1 MIEEPQIIEVWS
13 KERILGSGGF
23 GIVTLWKN
31 NVTEEF
37 IAIKKYRPGVEVTK
51 KQKERWCQE
60 VEMIRNIDHK
70 NVVSYKHLPEVLEQ
84 ALTPY
89 NLSKLPMLSME
100 YCTGGDL
107 RETLNRSANCCG
119 LPEAVCRDI
128 LFDVKNA
135 IEYLHS
141 KAITHRD
148 IKPENIVLQQT
159 DERPSKFIYKLTDL
173 GYAKELDSNSIDASL
188 VGTIQYLAPEILCAK
203 SYSNSVDY
211 WSFGLIAFEIICGVR
226 PFLPNYAELGIWMEK
241 VEQKQSEHICI
252 YNTIDN
258 QIIYS
263 EQMYSTNHVTK
274 TFKNKMEKWLRYAL
288 EWNSKKRGRNENDN
302 KIIIFSMLDDILSKK
317 ILSIY
322 SVTSYQ
328 FVSYEIDESTLIT
341 TLQTWIERDLSL
353 SITDQFIL
361 DFYGVQILSDGLCMD
376 YFDET
381 YNSPMLYVF
390 HKDHILPTNKE
401 MLLKSPLVPKDVQ
414 PLLVDPKRSCSYF
427 YQKRVY
433 SQALFFVYSERRLYD
448 TLLDSCV
455 VKINFLIQN
464 FTKSR
469 ARIQQ
474 MYDHTIEL
482 NAYKDFSNYLLKMD
496 ELNYNKLQKFENQ
509 VYGKWCERYQKIT
522 LDIEKL
528 REATNKLKTRYESAF
543 RRVNNLST
551 DYCDTYSKD
560 KVHDLTSR
568 QINDLK
574 KEYDQIL
581 IVISNAQDH
590 IKKYKNDLCQLQSE
604 RQQELW
610 QYLLSESSQ
619 KMNCNG
625 NTNSYTVHKPLKF
638 ITGDSKLAEVTNMPN
653 MSKDSMF
660 MVNSM
665 APFDLSTLSSEVVG
679 IINDNANLRHQLEH
693 KTNESLLQI
702 EEIMKTNFDFNLE

>member
-37 IAIKKYRPGVEVTK
+37 I
-51 KQKERWCQE
+51 
-60 VEMIRNIDHK
+60 
-70 NVVSYKHLPEVLEQ
+70 
-84 ALTPY
+84 
-89 NLSKLPMLSME
+89 
-100 YCTGGDL
+100 
-107 RETLNRSANCCG
+107 
-119 LPEAVCRDI
+119 
-128 LFDVKNA
+128 
-135 IEYLHS
+135 
-141 KAITHRD
+141 
-148 IKPENIVLQQT
+148 
-159 DERPSKFIYKLTDL
+159 

-560 KVHDLTSR
+560 KVHDLTSSFVR
-568 QINDLK
+568 ALDIYKEFKIKHKEKKLVSCESVVDVIYECLNARLRLLKNNEFHKYMQQINDLK